1 MPTTDQYASLVA
13 VRHAELETYW
23 TRYNIQVVLNGG
35 LLVAAFATESRSR
48 LAGLPI
54 WLVSLGGVA
63 LAIVWLIMVLQGKAW
78 VHRWDAQLSL
88 FEKQLGANQ
97 LYPLFTN
104 IRDSGAA
111 LSSWANITAVAAA
124 VPILCGL
131 AWFATL
137 CRLVVMRKSLRGG
150 IRGLTGAGPVG
161 RAVNTVPTRD
171 GCERRRGS
179 APMR

>member
-78 VHRWDAQLSL
+78 VHR
-88 FEKQLGANQ
+88 
-97 LYPLFTN
+97 
-104 IRDSGAA
+104 
-111 LSSWANITAVAAA
+111 
-124 VPILCGL
+124 
-131 AWFATL
+131 
-137 CRLVVMRKSLRGG
+137 
-150 IRGLTGAGPVG
+150 
-161 RAVNTVPTRD
+161 
-171 GCERRRGS
+171 
-179 APMR
+179 